1 MSGISNSATS
11 SPGPL
16 SFRCWRHGSH
26 IWCPKTMK
34 RQPPCWCSKVDFF
47 FLCQGRNVTILT
59 RAHTVLYGFK
69 NFVQNSVFAFLNYI
83 IGSLCIGQIQA
94 STSPPGNPPGIWLF
108 WKLFFKFPAT
118 RAKMPFKCPTLGSIQ
133 VIKCPHPEDISQAR
147 KWQKDGRNAKRLQMS
162 NKIFINTASNSHSI
176 YQKLRNTVSV
186 FTTNKSLVQSG
197 GKRCYKVTKCSAFL
211 RVSCNIRSVL

>member
-1 MSGISNSATS
+1 MSDISNSATS

-26 IWCPKTMK
+26 IWCPKKMK
-34 RQPPCWCSKVDFF
+34 RQPPCWCSKDDFF

-108 WKLFFKFPAT
+108 WKLLFKFPAI
-118 RAKMPFKCPTLGSIQ
+118 RAKMPFKCPTVGSIQ
-133 VIKCPHPEDISQAR
+133 VIKCPHPEDISQAH

-162 NKIFINTASNSHSI
+162 NKIFINSANNSHSI

-197 GKRCYKVTKCSAFL
+197 GKRCYKVTKCTAFL
-211 RVSCNIRSVL
+211 LVSCNIRSVL

>member
-1 MSGISNSATS
+1 MSDISNSATS

-47 FLCQGRNVTILT
+47 FLCHGRNVTILT
-59 RAHTVLYGFK
+59 RVHTVLYGFK
-69 NFVQNSVFAFLNYI
+69 NLVQNSVFVFLNYI

-94 STSPPGNPPGIWLF
+94 STSPPGNPPGISLF
-108 WKLFFKFPAT
+108 WKLLFKFPAT
-118 RAKMPFKCPTLGSIQ
+118 RAKMPFKCP
-133 VIKCPHPEDISQAR
+133 HPEDISQAH

-162 NKIFINTASNSHSI
+162 NKIFINTANNSHSI

-197 GKRCYKVTKCSAFL
+197 GKRCSKVTKCSAFL

>member
-1 MSGISNSATS
+1 MSDISNSATS

-47 FLCQGRNVTILT
+47 FLCHGRNVTILT

-69 NFVQNSVFAFLNYI
+69 NLVQNSVFAFLNYI

-94 STSPPGNPPGIWLF
+94 LTSPPGKPPGIWLF
-108 WKLFFKFPAT
+108 WKLLFKFPTT

-133 VIKCPHPEDISQAR
+133 VIKCPHPEDISQAQI
-147 KWQKDGRNAKRLQMS
+147 WQKEGGNAFSCR
-162 NKIFINTASNSHSI
+162 T
-176 YQKLRNTVSV
+176 
-186 FTTNKSLVQSG
+186 KSL
-197 GKRCYKVTKCSAFL
+197 
-211 RVSCNIRSVL
+211 